1 MTIVQVGCVKGTER
15 NSTIIQKLC
24 GRHLSM
30 ATKDASRKIST
41 GENNLTLVDKVECF
55 MDRCGE
61 LGE

>member
-1 MTIVQVGCVKGTER
+1 
-15 NSTIIQKLC
+15 
-24 GRHLSM
+24 M